1 MWDNPQRT
9 AAEPGG
15 RGDHDQR
22 GADVPVLEIIGWVG
36 SAVVVWS
43 MMQQRI
49 LRLRVINLVGCLI
62 QIVYNGVLEIWPVLA
77 LNVVLAG
84 VQVLNL
90 YRLLGTRHSPAEFAV
105 LKVDPAGEYLR
116 HLLALHR
123 EDIERFT
130 PSYRE
135 VSSQQEAYLL
145 VRGEETVGYVL
156 LHDAGDGVAQVDL
169 DYVTEKYR
177 DFTPGEFLFHSS
189 DVLRAAG
196 YRKVVTAP
204 GMREPYYARIGFS
217 QAGDRYELALTS

>member
-1 MWDNPQRT
+1 M
-9 AAEPGG
+9 
-15 RGDHDQR
+15 
-22 GADVPVLEIIGWVG
+22 PVLEIIGWVG

-62 QIVYNGVLEIWPVLA
+62 QVVYNGVLEVWPVVA

-84 VQVLNL
+84 VQIFNL
-90 YRLLGTRHSPAEFAV
+90 YRLLRTRHSPAEYGV
-105 LKVDPAGEYLR
+105 LRVDPAGEYLH

-123 EDIERFT
+123 ADIQRFT

-135 VSSQQEAYLL
+135 ASPQQEAYLI

-169 DYVTEKYR
+169 DYVIEKYR
-177 DFTPGEFLFHSS
+177 NFTPGEFVFHSS
-189 DVLRAAG
+189 DVLREAG

-204 GMREPYYARIGFS
+204 RMRKPYYAKIGFT